1 MSAPQSDAELAARAR
16 DEDRSAF
23 DQLVLRHK
31 AAIYRLVRGY
41 LGNSDDAY
49 DVVQDTFVAAWL
61 ALKRYDVTRGFPTW
75 LRTIALNKC
84 RDFSRR
90 QTVRRRFLRLF
101 AIEQAVQPSH
111 RERDADAEQEER
123 ETQRLVHLEQAIAE
137 LPAFYKEPLL
147 LTTISGLPQQEAAAE
162 LKTTAKAI
170 EMRVRRAK
178 KRLAEM
184 LGKEIEEG

>member
-1 MSAPQSDAELAARAR
+1 MSPLPSDAELASRAR
-16 DEDRSAF
+16 GTDRGAF
-23 DQLVLRHK
+23 DQLVARHK
-31 AAIYRLVRGY
+31 AMIYRLVRGY

-49 DVVQDTFVAAWL
+49 DVVQDTFVSAWL
-61 ALKRYDVTRGFPTW
+61 ALKHYDTTKDFATW

-101 AIEQAVQPSH
+101 AMEQATLPSH
-111 RERDADAEQEER
+111 YERGANAAQDER
-123 ETQRLVHLEQAIAE
+123 EAQRLARMEQAIAE

-147 LTTISGLPQQEAAAE
+147 LTTLGGLSQQGAAE
-162 LKTTAKAI
+162 HLKTTAKAI

-184 LGKEIEEG
+184 LGEAAEG